1 MGMGPWEAQNADGMM
16 DPKWSYM
23 VGFSL
28 AFHLV
33 AFCLIVFLA
42 NSGPSIRPFKGVSYT
57 VNLVELPGGGLPTR
71 APGPPAAAEEKA
83 TAAPPKETKAAQRI
97 EEPKRVEN
105 PVVISKKTV
114 EKPTPQPVKPKE
126 SPADLINKA
135 ISKIEKKV
143 KTDNVDHLNSAI
155 AKLQSKSKTQ
165 QPVSPGGGGGSEG
178 AGQGISGGPMA
189 LYQMEVE
196 AWIKRNWSYPIAMD
210 KQKLEAVVVLMV
222 KQDGTI
228 MKTRLEK
235 RSASALFD
243 ESVMK
248 AIERSNPLPPFP
260 DSYRKSYDEI
270 EITFNLKDLEGP

>member
-1 MGMGPWEAQNADGMM
+1 
-16 DPKWSYM
+16 
-23 VGFSL
+23 
-28 AFHLV
+28 
-33 AFCLIVFLA
+33 
-42 NSGPSIRPFKGVSYT
+42 
-57 VNLVELPGGGLPTR
+57 
-71 APGPPAAAEEKA
+71 
-83 TAAPPKETKAAQRI
+83 
-97 EEPKRVEN
+97 
-105 PVVISKKTV
+105 
-114 EKPTPQPVKPKE
+114 
-126 SPADLINKA
+126 
-135 ISKIEKKV
+135 
-143 KTDNVDHLNSAI
+143 
-155 AKLQSKSKTQ
+155 
-165 QPVSPGGGGGSEG
+165 
-178 AGQGISGGPMA
+178 MA

-248 AIERSNPLPPFP
+248 AVERSNPLPPFP